1 MMKKVFAVGIIAILA
16 TISLTGC
23 NWFQTKEENT
33 EDKPAVEETVKDETA
48 DEGTENAGVAD
59 LSVQDIKKLVEDF
72 DSYEELEA
80 DDLQLSCTN
89 DAQKASFQAAV
100 DSGVMKLELNNT
112 PHTNLTVYATGN
124 PEGLTTEEFRVLFTP
139 CIDGVGASA
148 PQKALDDH
156 LLWSYLSCTGGA
168 KVSSKEADRDYA
180 ECESVRTMLDTYLHT
195 QYGEFELEGTY
206 EATIGMVHDFSFVAE
221 DGRFMKFTNGTD
233 ELFEMFNLAGETCAD
248 CEGTTTIKVKNLK
261 LNPGPG
267 ESTYETTLL
276 EVVEASE
283 PTEISTATE

>member
-180 ECESVRTMLDTYLHT
+180 ECESLQTMLNVYLMT
-195 QYGEFELEGTY
+195 EYGEFELEGTY
-206 EATIGMVHDFSFVAE
+206 DATFGMGSGVHFGSDEYSFVM
-221 DGRFMKFTNGTD
+221 FIN
-233 ELFEMFNLAGETCAD
+233 ELDDLYEMFELTEENCD
-248 CEGTTTIKVKNLK
+248 SCEGTATIKVENIKENL
-261 LNPGPG
+261 GPG
-267 ESTYETTLL
+267 ESTFETTLL
-276 EVVEASE
+276 EVVEVSE
-283 PTEISTATE
+283 PTKLTE